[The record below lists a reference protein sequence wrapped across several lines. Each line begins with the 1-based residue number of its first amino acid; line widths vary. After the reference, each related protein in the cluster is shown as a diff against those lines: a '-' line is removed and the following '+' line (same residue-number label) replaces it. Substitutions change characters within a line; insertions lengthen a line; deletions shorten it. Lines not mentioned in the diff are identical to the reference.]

1 MPQVLVMTH
10 AAKPPPDGQNGPM
23 DYDAYINH
31 RMNALQ
37 QGVRSALCPPP
48 VCPAGLAAAPFPS
61 SWQIACCSASL
72 CMTALYYSRCCI
84 SSLPAT
90 LYSDGLLLQFLLSDC
105 RQLTYWLF

>member
-1 MPQVLVMTH
+1 MSFGNLMDVMAGPELAACPAPCQAAAVGTWHRPVSALPQVLVMTH

-48 VCPAGLAAAPFPS
+48 FCPA
-61 SWQIACCSASL
+61 
-72 CMTALYYSRCCI
+72 
-84 SSLPAT
+84 
-90 LYSDGLLLQFLLSDC
+90 
-105 RQLTYWLF
+105 